1 MHISLLPV
9 CINQNVL
16 DISDYGEFISEGYF
30 FSGGLGV
37 WWMGYGGGG
46 GGCIEDLQLYLFQII
61 RKKYFISR
69 LVCLAFQVSN
79 AP

>member
-46 GGCIEDLQLYLFQII
+46 VYRGFTVI
-61 RKKYFISR
+61 FIP
-69 LVCLAFQVSN
+69 N
-79 AP
+79 Y